1 MTLYI
6 YVARLF
12 ANGIFSTLAG
22 LMILVMLLDTVELT
36 RRTANKSDVSFG
48 NVLEMA
54 FLKAPEMAIRILPFA
69 VLIGAMIALIKLTR
83 RSELVAARAAGV
95 SVWQFLRPGW
105 MVTLV
110 IGILFVTIFNPIAS
124 AMLSRFEQL
133 EARHISGKASV
144 LSLSSSG
151 LWLRDFD
158 TASDTKEERI
168 FHAQSLDQKTITLR
182 EVIIFQFQEDSEFV
196 GRMDAESAKLR
207 HGYWQLKNV
216 ILSETGKPPEKSSTL
231 RLDTEL
237 TIEQIQD
244 SFSSPETLSF
254 WELPEFIGLLEEAG
268 FSALRHKLHFQGM
281 LALPL
286 LLIGMVFIGATFSLR
301 TPRRGKVILMVTSGI
316 FSGFLIYFL
325 SDLVHAMGLSGGLP
339 LVVAAWVP
347 PIATLLIGI
356 WMMLH
361 LEHG

>member
-1 MTLYI
+1 MTLHL

-12 ANGIFSTLAG
+12 ASGIFTTLGG
-22 LMILVMLLDTVELT
+22 LMMLVMLLDTVELT
-36 RRTANKSDVSFG
+36 RRTANKPNVSFA

-54 FLKAPEMAIRILPFA
+54 LMKAPEMAIRILPFA
-69 VLIGAMIALIKLTR
+69 VLIGAMMALTKLTR

-124 AMLSRFEQL
+124 SMLSRFEQL

-158 TASDTKEERI
+158 TTKKGKPERI
-168 FHAQSLDQKTITLR
+168 FHAQSLDQQTITMR
-182 EVIIFQFQEDSEFV
+182 DVIIFQFKEDSKFI

-207 HGYWQLKNV
+207 QGHWELNKV
-216 ILSETGKPPEKSSTL
+216 IRSQTGKPSEKSETL
-231 RLDTEL
+231 NLSTEL
-237 TIEQIQD
+237 TFEQIQD
-244 SFSSPETLSF
+244 SFASPETLSF

-268 FSALRHKLHFQGM
+268 FSALRHKLHFQVM

-286 LLIGMVFIGATFSLR
+286 LLIGMVFIAATFSLR
-301 TPRRGKVILMVTSGI
+301 APRKGKIVLLVAGGI
-316 FSGFLIYFL
+316 ISGFFIYFL
-325 SDLVHAMGLSGGLP
+325 SDLVHAMGLSGSLP
-339 LVVAAWVP
+339 LIVAAWVP
-347 PIATLLIGI
+347 PIATLLTGI

>member
-1 MTLYI
+1 MTLPL

-12 ANGIFSTLAG
+12 ANGIFTTLGG
-22 LMILVMLLDTVELT
+22 LMALIMLLDTVELT
-36 RRTANKSDVSFG
+36 RRTANKPNVSFT

-54 FLKAPEMAIRILPFA
+54 LMKAPEMALRILPFA
-69 VLIGAMIALIKLTR
+69 VLIGAMMALTKLTR
-83 RSELVAARAAGV
+83 RSELVAARAAGI

-105 MVTLV
+105 AVTLI

-124 AMLSRFEQL
+124 AMLSRYEQL

-158 TASDTKEERI
+158 NSMKENPERI
-168 FHAQSLDQKTITLR
+168 FHAQSLDQKTIMLR
-182 EVIIFQFQEDSEFV
+182 DVIIFQFKEDSQFV
-196 GRMDAESAKLR
+196 GRMDAESAKL
-207 HGYWQLKNV
+207 GKGFWQLKNV
-216 ILSETGKPPEKSSTL
+216 IHSQTGKPPEKSATL
-231 RLDTEL
+231 TLPTEL
-237 TIEQIQD
+237 TFEQIQD
-244 SFSSPETLSF
+244 SFASPETLSF

-268 FSALRHKLHFQGM
+268 FSALRHKLHFQVM

-301 TPRRGKVILMVTSGI
+301 APRKGKIILQVAGGI
-316 FSGFLIYFL
+316 VSGFIIYFL
-325 SDLVHAMGLSGGLP
+325 SDLVHAMGLSGSLP
-339 LVVAAWVP
+339 LTVAAWVP
-347 PIATLLIGI
+347 PIATLLTGI